1 MRPIKEKKERSL
13 GVKLFLKADRC
24 NSPKCVTVR
33 RPQRPGL
40 HGNAYRRQSSE
51 FGQQLKEKQKIKFL
65 YGIRERQFQNIFNS
79 AAKNPG
85 VTGEM
90 IMKLLEKRLDNVVYR
105 LGLAP
110 SRSVA
115 RQLVGHGHVL
125 VNNRRVTI
133 PSCQVKV
140 NDLIS

>member
-1 MRPIKEKKERSL
+1 MFNTKEKRERSL

-85 VTGEM
+85 
-90 IMKLLEKRLDNVVYR
+90 LLNPRYFFSQNF
-105 LGLAP
+105 
-110 SRSVA
+110 
-115 RQLVGHGHVL
+115 
-125 VNNRRVTI
+125 NNR
-133 PSCQVKV
+133 
-140 NDLIS
+140 